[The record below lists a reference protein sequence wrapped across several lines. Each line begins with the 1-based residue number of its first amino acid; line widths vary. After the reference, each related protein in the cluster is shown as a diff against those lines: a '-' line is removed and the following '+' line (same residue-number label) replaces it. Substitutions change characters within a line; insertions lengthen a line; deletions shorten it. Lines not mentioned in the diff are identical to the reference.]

1 MEFNNKRLIRGG
13 DIDGKACKDATD
25 HREMSTSST
34 SLIEITTFLLHSSTD
49 ESANSGMSPPR
60 RHPFNPD
67 DLIVQ
72 VLACILAVTSSFK
85 LIARTPQSLN
95 FSPNL
100 DEPQIYP
107 STAQQYEEKDGLG
120 ANSAWIGRKHTCE
133 MEYLPKS
140 LRT

>member
-1 MEFNNKRLIRGG
+1 
-13 DIDGKACKDATD
+13 
-25 HREMSTSST
+25 MSTSST

-49 ESANSGMSPPR
+49 ESANS
-60 RHPFNPD
+60 
-67 DLIVQ
+67 